1 MGGLIGGVA
10 LECWQKFACNGFC
23 CGCDVSLSNFDS
35 NGLLEFLGL
44 VCFSIRTTLHSFNR
58 EIFESASSHRVH
70 CDVGVCANLS
80 VTTGIFF
87 IFVFSVY
94 TICLQLVLEFL
105 SLRIS
110 LSLSSCVMLL
120 SYTSPS

>member
-23 CGCDVSLSNFDS
+23 CGCDVSLSKFDS

-94 TICLQLVLEFL
+94 KSFL
-105 SLRIS
+105 SF
-110 LSLSSCVMLL
+110 
-120 SYTSPS
+120 